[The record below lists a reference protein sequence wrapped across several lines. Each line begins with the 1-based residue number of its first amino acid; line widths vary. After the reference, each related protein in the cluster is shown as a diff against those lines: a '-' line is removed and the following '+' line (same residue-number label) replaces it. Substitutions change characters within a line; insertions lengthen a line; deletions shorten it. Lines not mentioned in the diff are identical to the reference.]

1 MESPRLSECLAEYP
15 NQVLDAVRRRLR
27 IKSDAALS
35 RTLGVS
41 PSVIS
46 NIRHGKIPL
55 RSVLIVRILDTT
67 HLHIRDLYSMSRGTM
82 PKKRTAKAPASEE
95 RESAD

>member
-1 MESPRLSECLAEYP
+1 MGSTRLSEYLAEYP

-27 IKSDAALS
+27 VKSDAALS

-55 RSVLIVRILDTT
+55 RSVLLVRILDTT
-67 HLHIRDLYSMSRGTM
+67 HLHIRELYTMSKGTM
-82 PKKRTAKAPASEE
+82 PKRRTAKAVASAPKKG
-95 RESAD
+95 S